1 MFPSFDGSN
10 KWNRLMA
17 TPLEKA
23 HKDPE
28 SMKAR
33 ILTVARRIFGEYG
46 FHGATTRMIAQ
57 EVGIDISTLHYH
69 WGEKKDLYEA
79 VILDINKDLGQKL
92 IAVERIIH
100 GRPLAERMAIAIDAM
115 TDYLFAYPEI
125 SNIML
130 FRYIAKTRD
139 EVDLKVPEFT
149 ADIARSMGLVKQ
161 QGTSAT
167 AGKQARKEEDSP
179 LVDGDRAGS
188 PERSGKGA
196 GTPLVDGD
204 GADRS
209 GNSGHREDF
218 PIQESSLSS
227 PAAGGNAGE
236 GAPKAGAAAGK
247 DAAARPAPP
256 PRAMLEVLAVM
267 NAIHNFISG
276 ENFFRPMV
284 NLERE
289 EYIAQVKETLKFILI
304 PAFVQREG

>member
-1 MFPSFDGSN
+1 
-10 KWNRLMA
+10 MA

-33 ILTVARRIFGEYG
+33 ILAAACRIFGEYG
-46 FHGATTRMIAQ
+46 FHGTTTRMIAQ

-92 IAVERIIH
+92 IDVEKIIH
-100 GRPLAERMAIAIDAM
+100 GLPLGERMAIAIDTM
-115 TDYLFAYPEI
+115 TDYFFARPEI

-139 EVDLKVPEFT
+139 NVDLRVPEFT
-149 ADIARSMGLVKQ
+149 ADIARSMGL
-161 QGTSAT
+161 T
-167 AGKQARKEEDSP
+167 RKSP
-179 LVDGDRAGS
+179 HH
-188 PERSGKGA
+188 
-196 GTPLVDGD
+196 T
-204 GADRS
+204 
-209 GNSGHREDF
+209 
-218 PIQESSLSS
+218 
-227 PAAGGNAGE
+227 
-236 GAPKAGAAAGK
+236 
-247 DAAARPAPP
+247 P

-289 EYIAQVKETLKFILI
+289 EYIKTVKETLKFVLI
-304 PAFVQREG
+304 PAFVQREGEK